1 MAIYSSDKKTII
13 NMHDVLSV
21 IGGIEK
27 MLEKQLEFA
36 KDIIEE
42 ENHHKS
48 QWDVL

>member
-1 MAIYSSDKKTII
+1 
-13 NMHDVLSV
+13 MHDVLF
-21 IGGIEK
+21 ITGGIEK

-48 QWDVL
+48 QWAVLFV